1 MNERYTRSPYAPW
14 PADGSLPDAGVVV
27 HCFDGQETNFRA
39 NRARLSGSVIFA
51 DQTFRNGAV
60 VHGPGAFVFGHAC
73 AAKGGIVMRPA
84 VAKVNC
90 GNDID
95 CGNCAAGG
103 CAGNPRGYCPAVVP
117 GAAVHECDAG
127 KSWHVADIHAYLRAA
142 TEKFQRSGGWPHYN
156 EFEIDGPA
164 MDDGLPWSIEAFLT
178 GAGKGAAHAE
188 AVHAAYLKE
197 YGLTAAEVPLVTV
210 TPNPHCLFVAGT
222 KFESEGDPTRTCNAE
237 HDHVSCGRCPYP
249 GR

>member
-1 MNERYTRSPYAPW
+1 MVRE
-14 PADGSLPDAGVVV
+14 DG
-27 HCFDGQETNFRA
+27 
-39 NRARLSGSVIFA
+39 
-51 DQTFRNGAV
+51 
-60 VHGPGAFVFGHAC
+60 
-73 AAKGGIVMRPA
+73 
-84 VAKVNC
+84 
-90 GNDID
+90 
-95 CGNCAAGG
+95 
-103 CAGNPRGYCPAVVP
+103 RG
-117 GAAVHECDAG
+117 
-127 KSWHVADIHAYLRAA
+127 A

-197 YGLTAAEVPLVTV
+197 YGLTAEQVPLVTV
-210 TPNPHCLFVAGT
+210 TPNPNCLFVAGT